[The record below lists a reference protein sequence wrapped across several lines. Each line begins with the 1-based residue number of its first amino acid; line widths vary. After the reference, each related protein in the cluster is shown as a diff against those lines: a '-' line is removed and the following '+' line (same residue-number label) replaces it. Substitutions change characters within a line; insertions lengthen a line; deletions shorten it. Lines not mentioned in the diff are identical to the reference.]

1 MKKTKSKQRSNTRT
15 EESHKNSKINA
26 VKEETSEIAT
36 PYSRLVVQSQNTG
49 CSNHDAS
56 NNAMGHHEKSADE
69 EQQEEQC

>member
-1 MKKTKSKQRSNTRT
+1 MKTKSKQRSTSTRT
-15 EESHKNSKINA
+15 EEPHKNSKINA

-56 NNAMGHHEKSADE
+56 NNAMGHHEKSADQ